1 MTPASPPSAST
12 PARGTGEL
20 RGSIPTRKGASLA
33 RRFFVFLGPGYLV
46 ATGYMDPG
54 NWATALAA
62 GSRYGCALLFA
73 AVLSSLMAIVLQAL
87 SARLGLASGLDL
99 AQACR
104 ARFSKPATIALWLV
118 AEAAI
123 AATDLAEI
131 IGTAIG
137 LQLLFGMPLAVGI
150 AVTLLDTFVVLAF
163 ERAGFR
169 KIELFVVSLFGLIAF
184 SFTAQLAMAHVD
196 LGQVARGLVP
206 TRQLLDDPRM
216 LYLGLGIVGATVMPH
231 NLFLH
236 SSIVL
241 TRAVGASPAE
251 KREAIGFALID
262 SAVAL
267 FFALLVNGAILVLAA
282 SVFYASGHVEVT
294 ELSEAHRLIAPL
306 LGAPLGGEALRHRA
320 DRLRPQL
327 DGHGDA
333 LRTDR
338 DGGLRAPSHDADAAA
353 AVHAADRG
361 RPRRGSDAD
370 RRRGGDGRAAG
381 RQPGRAELHLAFRDG
396 SADLVHGLAPRDGR
410 AYRAA
415 PHDRARRDHRRGHH
429 RAERQ
434 ADFRRA
440 GGLSPGWFRQ
450 FTIGSGA
457 PRQDRDR
464 RHPPIT
470 EESG

>member
-1 MTPASPPSAST
+1 VTPASPPSAST
-12 PARGTGEL
+12 PARGSGDL
-20 RGSIPTRKGASLA
+20 RASIATRKGASLA

-104 ARFSKPATIALWLV
+104 ARFSKPVAIALWLV

-150 AVTLLDTFVVLAF
+150 AVTLLDTFLVLAF

-169 KIELFVVSLFGLIAF
+169 KIELFVVSLLGLIAF

-196 LGQVARGLVP
+196 LGEVARGLVP
-206 TRQLLDDPRM
+206 TRQILDDPRM

-241 TRAVGASPAE
+241 TRAVGAAAAE

-262 SAVAL
+262 SAIAL

-282 SVFYASGHVEVT
+282 SVFHASGHAEVA
-294 ELSEAHRLIAPL
+294 ELAEAHRLIAPL
-306 LGAPLGGEALRHRA
+306 LGAPLASKLFAIALIACGLNSTVTATLAGQIVMEGFVRLRMTPTRRRLFTRLIAVVPAVALTLISGEAATGGLLVASQVVLSFTLPFAMVPLIWFTASRRVMGELIAPRHTSA
-320 DRLRPQL
+320 LAAIIAVVIIAL
-327 DGHGDA
+327 NAKLIFDA
-333 LRTDR
+333 LT
-338 DGGLRAPSHDADAAA
+338 G
-353 AVHAADRG
+353 
-361 RPRRGSDAD
+361 
-370 RRRGGDGRAAG
+370 
-381 RQPGRAELHLAFRDG
+381 
-396 SADLVHGLAPRDGR
+396 
-410 AYRAA
+410 
-415 PHDRARRDHRRGHH
+415 
-429 RAERQ
+429 
-434 ADFRRA
+434 
-440 GGLSPGWFRQ
+440 
-450 FTIGSGA
+450 
-457 PRQDRDR
+457 
-464 RHPPIT
+464 
-470 EESG
+470 